1 MGISKPEL
9 WESMGVSPLTA
20 KPWPVSYKI
29 LIPTEHEEWGCTQSW
44 DEVSSSSFLV
54 KNLAHLTPKPHFSP
68 WPCKPSGICRKLS
81 PSLKKTFGRTL
92 FYFSLPHCCSKC
104 FMLKEHALKTS
115 MFLFWDGLEVLTFWR
130 QIFGTE
136 FLWIVANLGKAGDF
150 FVLNSRR
157 LADSFVSR
165 GF

>member
-1 MGISKPEL
+1 
-9 WESMGVSPLTA
+9 MGVSPLTA

-136 FLWIVANLGKAGDF
+136 FLRIVANLGNAGDF